1 MSDIRFGR
9 GREYQ
14 FFRRED
20 IRVRWDLAS
29 AVQFLNNHRGNAL
42 TMSHFRQE
50 VAKRTLTKAEDLTE
64 EQIIQSMARMLAAGE
79 FVVLLPLRMRHRD
92 PIDLGE
98 PAPAPS
104 GPRDPKPVEVIEDEP
119 TFESNHDGV
128 RQAAALLAAAEL
140 AYPFCE
146 ECARQAELQGAGR

>member
-1 MSDIRFGR
+1 MSDIRFGG

-20 IRVRWDLAS
+20 IRVRWDLPS
-29 AVQFLNNHRGNAL
+29 AVQFLNSYRGDARA
-42 TMSHFRQE
+42 MGHFRQE
-50 VAKRTLTKAEDLTE
+50 VAKRTFTKADDLSA

-79 FVVLLPLRMRHRD
+79 FVVLLPQRIRHRD
-92 PIDLGE
+92 PIDLGK

-104 GPRDPKPVEVIEDEP
+104 GPRDPKPVEVIEDDP

-128 RQAAALLAAAEL
+128 KQAAALIAAAES